1 MGVTTPLKILKYNA
15 NVLSG
20 LLANFDEVEKGLE
33 AALDSTGS
41 AAEENARY
49 LDSVAGKTAQLE
61 SAFEQ
66 LSNTLLN
73 SGVIKFFLDLGIGVT
88 DTANS
93 FAELTGL
100 LPILTGALAGLGS
113 IKLGSL
119 DAFKGFSQLDGS
131 IESLVSASQ
140 ELGKASPLGQLIASF
155 AELGN
160 TNKFVA
166 STSEDVVKLSEA
178 LSGLD
183 TSQQSAAL
191 SLIKWNSG
199 SKEGNKALKEQLAS
213 TLGLTSATT
222 GLMSAQAALNTV
234 MAIGRTILLSFGI
247 TAVVA
252 VISAAVK
259 AISDLIVTTEEAA
272 QKATEAKAAY
282 DEQQDTIESLT
293 QRMKELSDAK
303 ASVHTDEELAAID
316 AENQKLE
323 AQLLLAQQLAKA
335 KAEEA
340 NQNASRVLYDK
351 SYSTTTPTVAVDPTS
366 GLSYNTYT
374 SESMNAFDYL
384 DNLEVQMA
392 QKQASLENIY
402 AQMAEDITDKQR
414 EELSKQASIIESQMD
429 DISNKYTDTY
439 NTINETMQSTVDDG
453 SEAYDQMQEDYE
465 EASDDYVDFVN
476 KYEDGAD
483 TIIQKNKESV
493 SSFSNF
499 VDSIKSGSE
508 ELTSSEQSVF
518 DKISNFSGED
528 LSDIPDE
535 QSLSKKLGFTP
546 EELSIIQNW
555 ANEYGI
561 TIQQAVETVAN
572 SMQQASED
580 TFDFTSELEKQNKQ
594 LDTIQENYQIVR
606 AAIDEYNQY
615 GQLSADTYQKLNT
628 LSPEYVSCLFN
639 EDGQLNINSDTLTTV
654 QGKYTTL
661 TQAVYENIKALKLRQ
676 TIENIEALGN
686 IENAKKLA
694 ERSEALAAESEG
706 VKNATTML
714 DDASRHV
721 FNQLQESGGYQYMS
735 AVEKEIDRQTQS
747 YLDWEHAMD
756 EAAQSAA
763 NNIDHHLGYTPKIK
777 DQGKEAGD
785 AANKIKDYLGAWS
798 DLYAAMEEYNTYG
811 TLSYNTIQSLLGTY
825 PELTSCLQQEGDQ
838 LTINADALKKLI
850 ENQLEQI
857 ATQEDATNTAAE
869 YERLLKLVDDK
880 AKDGTLTLSELRDM
894 IEGVGTAMDD
904 SQSKAQGFGDAI
916 SNAYGRVMDYDPNN
930 KGLFDR
936 EDLDEI
942 TDIEQ
947 ALKGFS
953 DEPLFSFDEE
963 TQQFKVNIDAI
974 TQATAAY
981 LEDQAELAKQEGDEV
996 AAELYSATAKAIKKG
1011 DQSALEYWAGLGK
1024 SLEYANSTLDTFQS
1038 AYIDLTDI
1046 TEEYN
1051 QNHELSQD
1059 SWQKLMSMGPE
1070 YLACLSMEGDQLV
1083 FNKDAFKTLYKAQI
1097 EFMAGTLEALGVDQ
1111 ELVDQ
1116 LRAMGDN
1123 LDDLDFH
1130 FGKSTDKLQ
1139 KYKDALSALE
1149 NVFDSVLNLI
1159 QDGLDDT
1166 QDALDD
1172 AANNL
1177 KIYGD
1182 AIIDELDDRIQA
1194 LEDLKDAQD
1203 EAYQNQIDA
1212 LEDLKDAQEDANE
1225 EAERAIE
1232 LAKLQD
1238 ALARAKANRTI
1249 RKYVEGQ
1256 GYIWTTDEDAIREA
1270 EQNLSDQQREWANQD
1285 AQDAIDDEID
1295 KIEEDQ
1301 QAAQDAIDD
1310 QIDKL
1315 EDLKDKYSE
1324 VMDLIGMDWDEYQA
1338 MLKAQAEANGMT
1350 LDQMEAN
1357 LDDYK
1362 NSVIENM
1369 KDVDEV
1375 SDTQEQI
1382 DNIQKF
1388 IDKLKDVWAVIEA
1401 IIKVIEIFTGGTDL
1415 WGAITDFVG
1424 NLFGGGDDEE
1434 GGDQGSGDKN
1444 TASNIFQDML
1454 DSAQGFF
1461 GNLKKKFQE
1470 GWDDILE
1477 GASEFNWNVYE
1488 KVTGFFGDTK
1498 QGVQTFVEGVKGF
1511 FSNGWEGITQKTGQF
1526 IQNLISKFDG
1536 GFPNLSNIA
1545 DNFMQTV
1552 TGFFSNGFP
1561 NLSGIVQNFF
1571 TSLPNIFTNGL
1582 GGIIQTVTGFLGNIG
1597 GLFTQGFGGLLTN
1610 ITSFVG
1616 SLGSIG
1622 SSLLGAIGTAGP
1634 IVAAGAGVVAA
1645 GVVGGKL
1652 SDAAFDKSD
1661 ELLQQGKPIQSG
1673 ILAGLGSVIN
1683 PVKGLVNGIKKLF
1696 GFAKGTKGVKKKGL
1710 YQVDEK
1716 GPELIVRGAN
1726 SGNGRYTYLE
1736 KGDGV
1741 IPADITKNLFEVGKN
1756 PSDWFSKQLKG
1767 FNTQGIVATTN
1778 NNTNVTIGDII
1789 LNKPVGDSD
1798 QLARAIMQELPN
1810 KMKQELNKR

>member
-1 MGVTTPLKILKYNA
+1 MKYNA

-20 LLANFDEVEKGLE
+20 LLSNFDEVEKGLE

-49 LDSVAGKTAQLE
+49 LDSVAGKAAQLQ

-66 LSNTLLN
+66 LSNSLLN
-73 SGVIKFFLDLGIGVT
+73 SDLIKFFLDLGIGVT
-88 DTANS
+88 DAANGVV
-93 FAELTGL
+93 E
-100 LPILTGALAGLGS
+100 LTGALPLLAAALTTIAS
-113 IKLGSL
+113 IKFGSVTGFS
-119 DAFKGFSQLDGS
+119 AFSQLDGS
-131 IESLVSASQ
+131 IESLIKASQ
-140 ELGKASPLGQLIASF
+140 KLNTVSPIGQLIASF
-155 AELGN
+155 GN
-160 TNKFVA
+160 LANSNKYIV
-166 STSEDVVKLSEA
+166 STVDDVNILATA
-178 LSGLD
+178 LSGLNE
-183 TSQQSAAL
+183 TQQSAAL
-191 SLIKWNSG
+191 SMVKWNGG
-199 SKEGNKALKEQLAS
+199 SKEVNESLKAQLAS
-213 TLGLTSATT
+213 TLGLTSATG
-222 GLMSAQAALNTV
+222 GLATAQGILNTALGV
-234 MAIGRTILLSFGI
+234 TKSLLLGLGIGAIVTI
-247 TAVVA
+247 
-252 VISAAVK
+252 ISAAVQ
-259 AISDLIVTTEEAA
+259 AISELIVTTEEAA
-272 QKATEAKAAY
+272 EKATEAKAAY
-282 DEQQDTIESLT
+282 DDQQTTIESLT
-293 QRMKELSDAK
+293 KRMQELSDAK
-303 ASVHTDEELAAID
+303 ASAHTEEELAAID

-323 AQLLLAQQLAKA
+323 AQLLLAQQLAKV

-340 NQNASRVLYDK
+340 NKNASRVLYDK
-351 SYSTTTPTVAVDPTS
+351 SYSVTSPTVAVDPTS

-374 SESMNAFDYL
+374 AESMNAFDYL
-384 DNLEVQMA
+384 DNLEAQMA
-392 QKQASLENIY
+392 QKQASLTNIY
-402 AQMAEDITDKQR
+402 SQMTENITDKQR
-414 EELSKQASIIESQMD
+414 EELEKQASIIEDQMD
-429 DISNKYTDTY
+429 SISKEYTDTY

-453 SEAYDQMQEDYE
+453 SEAFNQMEEDYE

-476 KYEDGAD
+476 TYEKGAD
-483 TIIQKNKESV
+483 NVIQKNKESV
-493 SSFSNF
+493 SSFENF

-508 ELTSSEQSVF
+508 DLSSSEQSVF
-518 DKISNFSGED
+518 DKISNFFGED

-546 EELSIIQNW
+546 EELAVIQNW

-561 TIQQAVETVAN
+561 TVQQAVETVAN
-572 SMQQASED
+572 SMQKASED

-639 EDGQLNINSDTLTTV
+639 EQGQLNINSDTLAIV

-694 ERSEALAAESEG
+694 EQSDALKEESEG

-735 AVEKEIDRQTQS
+735 AVEKEIKKQQQS
-747 YLDWEHAMD
+747 YLDWEAAMD

-825 PELTSCLQQEGDQ
+825 PELTSCLQKEGDE

-857 ATQEDATNTAAE
+857 ATQEDATNTASE
-869 YERLLKLVDDK
+869 YQRLLELVNDK
-880 AKDGTLTLSELRDM
+880 AKDGTLTLSELKDM
-894 IEGVGTAMDD
+894 IEGVGTSMDE
-904 SQSKAQGFGDAI
+904 SQSKAKGFGDAI
-916 SNAYGRVMDYDPNN
+916 ANAYGQVMEYDPTD

-936 EDLDEI
+936 ENLDEI

-953 DEPLFSFDEE
+953 DEPIFTFGEE
-963 TQQFKVNIDAI
+963 TKQFEVNINAI
-974 TQATAAY
+974 SKATTAY
-981 LEDQAELAKQEGDEV
+981 LREQAEIAKEEGDEV
-996 AAELYSATAKAIKKG
+996 ASELYAATANAIERG
-1011 DQSALEYWAGLGK
+1011 DQSAIEYWTGLGK

-1038 AYIDLTDI
+1038 AYNDLSDI

-1059 SWQKLMSMGPE
+1059 SWQKLMAMGPE
-1070 YLACLSMEGDQLV
+1070 YIACLEMEGDKLV
-1083 FNKDAFKTLYKAQI
+1083 FNKEAYKTLYKAQI
-1097 EFMAGTLEALGVDQ
+1097 EFIAGTLEALGVDQ
-1111 ELVDQ
+1111 ELVDK
-1116 LRAMGDN
+1116 LRQMADG

-1130 FGKSTDKLQ
+1130 FGRSTDKLQ
-1139 KYKDALSALE
+1139 KYKDALSSLE
-1149 NVFDSVLNLI
+1149 NVFNSVLDLI
-1159 QDGLDDT
+1159 QDGLGDA
-1166 QDALDD
+1166 QDALED
-1172 AANNL
+1172 ASDNL
-1177 KIYGD
+1177 QIYGD
-1182 AIIDELDDRIQA
+1182 AIINEIDDRIDA

-1212 LEDLKDAQEDANE
+1212 LEDLKEAQEDANE
-1225 EAERAIE
+1225 EVERAVE

-1238 ALARAKANRTI
+1238 ELARARANRTI

-1256 GYIWTTDEDAIREA
+1256 GYIWTADDDAIRDA

-1310 QIDKL
+1310 QIEKL
-1315 EDLKDKYSE
+1315 EELKDKYSE

-1350 LDQMEAN
+1350 LEEMEAS
-1357 LDDYK
+1357 LDNYK
-1362 NSVIENM
+1362 DSIVSNM
-1369 KDVDEV
+1369 KEVDEV
-1375 SDTQEQI
+1375 TDTQEQI
-1382 DNIQKF
+1382 DKLQNF
-1388 IDKLKDVWAVIEA
+1388 IEKLKDVWAVIEA
-1401 IIKVIEIFTGGTDL
+1401 IIKVIDVFTGGSGL

-1424 NLFGGGDDEE
+1424 NLFGGGDDETTGSGE
-1434 GGDQGSGDKN
+1434 SGDK
-1444 TASNIFQDML
+1444 TESTNIFETLL
-1454 DSAQGFF
+1454 DNTKNFF
-1461 GNLKKKFQE
+1461 EDLKKKFKD
-1470 GWDDILE
+1470 GWDNILE
-1477 GASEFNWNVYE
+1477 GASEFNWDVYQ

-1498 QGVQTFVEGVKGF
+1498 QGVQTFVEGVKKF
-1511 FSNGWEGITQKTGQF
+1511 FTNGWENITQGTGQF
-1526 IQNLISKFDG
+1526 FQGLLSKFEG

-1545 DNFMQTV
+1545 DNFIQTI
-1552 TGFFSNGFP
+1552 TGFFTNGFP
-1561 NLSGIVQNFF
+1561 NLSNIVQSFF
-1571 TSLPNIFTNGL
+1571 TNLPNIFTNGL
-1582 GGIIQTVTGFLGNIG
+1582 SGILSTVTGWFTNLG
-1597 GLFTQGFGGLLTN
+1597 GLFSQGLSSLLGGV
-1610 ITSFVG
+1610 TSFVG
-1616 SLGSIG
+1616 NLGSIG
-1622 SSLLGAIGTAGP
+1622 SSLAGILGTGGTALAAGGAIA
-1634 IVAAGAGVVAA
+1634 AA
-1645 GVVGGKL
+1645 GVVGTVA
-1652 SDAAFDKSD
+1652 SNAAFNKSD
-1661 ELLQQGKPIQSG
+1661 ELAEEGKPIQST
-1673 ILAGLGSVIN
+1673 ILAGLGTVLNPAVGVI
-1683 PVKGLVNGIKKLF
+1683 KGIKKLF

-1716 GPELIVRGAN
+1716 GPELIVRSGN
-1726 SGNGRYTYLE
+1726 SGDGRYTYLE

-1756 PSDWFSKQLKG
+1756 PSDWFNKQLRG
-1767 FNTQGIVATTN
+1767 FNTQGAVAITN
-1778 NNTNVTIGDII
+1778 NNTTVTIGDII
-1789 LNKPVGDSD
+1789 VNKPIGDSD
-1798 QLARAIMQELPN
+1798 QLARAIVQELPN